1 MNAYQPENW
10 RAGEWHSSPRA
21 RRTPQELAMRHWMR
35 ALVVLVALP
44 AVSAAQGK
52 KVLTQDTYDAWKQV
66 QGATLSADGRWAV
79 YTLTPVSGD
88 GEVVVRATSGSTEY
102 RAPRGWT
109 GRPVNTV
116 TVDSPFVAV
125 PAQVTADSRYAVFLA
140 YPPRADFDR
149 ARAERRPAAQQPR
162 ASLGVMSLA
171 DGRVT
176 LVPRVRS
183 FRLARESGKYL
194 AYLIEPDPAP
204 RDSAAARAAGDS
216 TRRNGRRREYGSTLV
231 IRNLDD
237 GSEDRIGDVTGY
249 TMDDSARYVAYT
261 VASRTPQSDG
271 AYLRTLATKQTATLM
286 AGEGDYKSLVMDR
299 AASQVA
305 FVSNRE
311 EFKAPRPRY
320 ALYHATIRSPAA
332 VLVAAAGSVD
342 GLSPSDRGR
351 TDFTRDGS
359 AIVFSVAPP
368 EVDTIP
374 TDSLADK
381 AVFDLWHWQDRR
393 LQPQQRIEAN
403 RDRIRSWTAVHLLGS
418 RRTARLAND
427 SMPQVTVSDDAK
439 VAMTTTSV
447 PYAVDAMWGEGG
459 TDVWVTDLATGKM
472 TKVATRLEFNATLSP
487 GGRYVAYFDEGQWHA
502 YSVATGQTRSLTA
515 SLHGV
520 RFDDETHDAPSTA
533 GPWGIGGWTKD
544 DRSLL
549 VYDRW
554 DVWEL
559 DPAGTRPARV
569 VTDSAGRRSTTAMRL
584 VDLDPDDR
592 FVDPAR
598 PLLMRAFNDET
609 KASGYYRDWLDRSAA
624 PERLVWGDRNY
635 GTPSRARKAEQYLF
649 TRQTVAEFP
658 DLWTGTTLAGAVRI
672 SDANPQQAEYRWPS
686 VELVRWVSGDGVPL
700 KGLLYKPE
708 DFDAS
713 KQYPMV
719 VYYYELLSDGLH
731 NYNAPSGRNTIN
743 PTVYTS
749 LGYLVFFPDIVYE
762 VGWPGPSAVKAIVP
776 GVQSL
781 IARGFVNPGAIGIAG
796 QSWGGYQSAYLITQT
811 SLFAAAVP
819 NAPVAN
825 MTSAY
830 GGIRWESGMARPF
843 QYEKT
848 QSRIGG
854 SLWEYPV
861 RYIEN
866 SPLFHL
872 DRVTTP
878 VLFMHNDADGAVPWY
893 QGIELF
899 IGLRRLKKEVY
910 MVTYNGDGH
919 NPRKR
924 ANQKDIDLR
933 MQQFF
938 AAKLKGEP
946 PPEWMVRG
954 IPYVEKGRDQ
964 LRKVTP

>member
-1 MNAYQPENW
+1 M
-10 RAGEWHSSPRA
+10 
-21 RRTPQELAMRHWMR
+21 RRWTC
-35 ALVVLVALP
+35 ALVGLAAFP
-44 AVSAAQGK
+44 AVAVAQGR
-52 KVLTQDTYDAWKQV
+52 KVLTQDTYDIWRQV
-66 QGATLSADGRWAV
+66 QGAALSADGAWAI

-88 GEVVVRATSGSTEY
+88 GELVVRSTRGSTEY

-116 TVDSPFVAV
+116 ALDSPFVAQ
-125 PAQVTADSRYAVFLA
+125 PGQLTTDARHAVFLA
-140 YPPRADFDR
+140 WAPKAEFDK
-149 ARAERRPAAQQPR
+149 ARAEKRPAAQLPR

-176 LVPRVRS
+176 TVPRVRS
-183 FRLARESGKYL
+183 FRLPRESGTYL
-194 AYLIEPDPAP
+194 VYLLEPDAAP
-204 RDSAAARAAGDS
+204 RDSAAGRAGTDS
-216 TRRNGRRREYGSTLV
+216 VRRGARRREYGSTLV
-231 IRNLDD
+231 IRNLHD
-237 GSEDRIGDVTGY
+237 GSEDRIGDVTSY
-249 TMDDSARYVAYT
+249 AIDDSARFVVYA

-271 AYLRTLATKQTATLM
+271 AYLRTLSTKQTATLM
-286 AGEGDYKSLVMDR
+286 AGEGDYRSLAIDR
-299 AASQVA
+299 AGSQVA
-305 FVSNRE
+305 FVANRDD
-311 EFKAPRPRY
+311 FKAPKPRY
-320 ALYHATIRSPAA
+320 ALYHALAKAPAA
-332 VLVAAAGSVD
+332 TLVAGPGTVD

-351 TDFTRDGS
+351 TDFSRDGS
-359 AIVFSVAPP
+359 AILFSVAPV

-381 AVFDLWHWQDRR
+381 AVFDLWHWRDRR
-393 LQPQQRIEAN
+393 LQPQQRLEAA
-403 RDRIRSWTAVHLLGS
+403 RDRNRTWTAIHLLKS
-418 RRTARLAND
+418 RRTARLTND
-427 SMPQVTVSDDAK
+427 TMPQVTVSDDAK
-439 VAMTTTSV
+439 VALITTNV

-459 TDVWVTDLATGKM
+459 NDVYVSDLATGRLSP
-472 TKVATRLEFNATLSP
+472 VAKRLEFNAALSP
-487 GGRYVAYFDEGQWHA
+487 GGRYVTWFDKGQWHA
-502 YSVATGQTRSLTA
+502 YTVATGQTRSLTA
-515 SLHGV
+515 NLAGV

-559 DPAGTRPARV
+559 DPTGTRPARV
-569 VTDSAGRRSTTAMRL
+569 LTDSAGRRTSTVMRM

-592 FVDPAR
+592 FIDPAA
-598 PLLMRAFNDET
+598 PVLLRAMNDET
-609 KASGYYRDWLDRSAA
+609 KASGFYRDWLDRSAA

-635 GTPSRARKAEQYLF
+635 GNPTRARKAEQYLF
-649 TRQTVAEFP
+649 TRQTVADFP
-658 DLWTGTTLAGAVRI
+658 NLWTGTTLAGATRI
-672 SDANPQQAEYRWPS
+672 SDANPQQKEYRWPT
-686 VELVRWVSGDGVPL
+686 VELVRWVSGDGVAL

-708 DFDAS
+708 DFDPS
-713 KQYPMV
+713 RQYPMI

-731 NYNAPSGRNTIN
+731 NYNAPAGRNTIN

-781 IARGFVNPGAIGIAG
+781 IAKGFVNPKAIGIAG
-796 QSWGGYQSAYLITQT
+796 QSWGGYQSAYLVTQT
-811 SLFAAAVP
+811 NLFAAAVP

-830 GGIRWESGMARPF
+830 GGIRWESGLARPF

-899 IGLRRLKKEVY
+899 VGLRRLGKEVY
-910 MVTYNGDGH
+910 MVSYNGDGH

-938 AAKLKGEP
+938 AAKLKGEAAP
-946 PPEWMVRG
+946 VWMVHG

-964 LRKVTP
+964 LNKVVP